1 MVSMTVLKMFNKDVQ
16 DNMSMNLT
24 VNLGVILDVQR
35 SNSTVDLLISKKTI
49 ELMVSI
55 VLVQQKTGS

>member
-1 MVSMTVLKMFNKDVQ
+1 MVSMTVLKMSNKDVQ